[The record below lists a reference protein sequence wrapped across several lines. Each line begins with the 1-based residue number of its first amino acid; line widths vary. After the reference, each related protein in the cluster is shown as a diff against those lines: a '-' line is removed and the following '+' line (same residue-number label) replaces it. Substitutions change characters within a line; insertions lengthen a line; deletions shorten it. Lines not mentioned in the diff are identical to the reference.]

1 MVKLVFRFTGFVGQN
16 PTVLNMEKKEAEL
29 VSRSKNGDQKAFE
42 ILLKKYEARTYSST
56 YRILGNRSDAADIL
70 QEASIRAFQALSK
83 FSGRSN
89 FGTWFYRIA
98 INLCLLK
105 LRKQKKAP
113 FSLEAMTNVRK
124 DNGEEQPFEITDWS
138 HNPSAS
144 LANTELRELLE
155 KNIAGLPD
163 IYRTPFV
170 LYETEDLSVK
180 EIARILKI
188 SESAVKTRLHRS
200 RSLLREKLSHYFH
213 HLKK

>member
-1 MVKLVFRFTGFVGQN
+1 
-16 PTVLNMEKKEAEL
+16 MEKKESEL
-29 VSRSKNGDQKAFE
+29 VSKAKNGDRGAFE
-42 ILLKKYEARTYSST
+42 ELLKKYEARTYSSA
-56 YRILGNRSDAADIL
+56 YRILGNRSDAADVL
-70 QEASIRAFQALSK
+70 QEASIKAFQSLLK
-83 FSGRSN
+83 FSGRSS

-105 LRKQKKAP
+105 LRKQKKTP
-113 FSLEAMTNVRK
+113 VSLEAMTTVRK
-124 DNGEEQPFEITDWS
+124 DDGKEQPFEITDWS
-138 HNPSAS
+138 HNPAAS

-155 KNIAGLPD
+155 KKIAGLPD

-170 LYETEDLSVK
+170 LYEIEDLPVK

-200 RSLLREKLSHYFH
+200 RSLLREKLSQYFK

>member
-1 MVKLVFRFTGFVGQN
+1 MATTLGRS

-29 VSRSKNGDQKAFE
+29 VSRAKNGNREAFE
-42 ILLKKYEARTYSST
+42 TLLKKYEARTYSSA
-56 YRILGNRSDAADIL
+56 YRILGNRSDAADVL
-70 QEASIRAFQALSK
+70 QEASIRAFQALPK
-83 FSGRSN
+83 FSGRSS

-113 FSLEAMTNVRK
+113 FSLEAMTTVRK
-124 DNGEEQPFEITDWS
+124 DDGEEQSFEITDWS
-138 HNPSAS
+138 HNPAAS

-155 KNIAGLPD
+155 KKIAGLPD

-170 LYETEDLSVK
+170 LYEIEDLPVK
-180 EIARILKI
+180 EVARILKI

-200 RSLLREKLSHYFH
+200 RSLLREKLSHYFQ
-213 HLKK
+213 HLRE

>member
-1 MVKLVFRFTGFVGQN
+1 
-16 PTVLNMEKKEAEL
+16 MEKKEIKL
-29 VSRSKNGDQKAFE
+29 VSRAKKGDREAFE
-42 ILLKKYEARTYSST
+42 ILLKKYEARTYSSA

-70 QEASIRAFQALSK
+70 QEASIRAFQAMPK

-105 LRKQKKAP
+105 LRKGKKAP
-113 FSLEAMTNVRK
+113 VSLEAMTTVRE
-124 DNGEEQPFEITDWS
+124 DNGKKQPFEITDWS
-138 HNPSAS
+138 HNPAAS

-155 KNIAGLPD
+155 KKIKGLPD

-170 LYETEDLSVK
+170 LYEIEDLPVK
-180 EIARILKI
+180 EVARILKI

-200 RSLLREKLSHYFH
+200 RSLLREKLSHYFQ
-213 HLKK
+213 HLKRHGVA